1 MPCVT
6 VLYPNKADA
15 KFDFDYYMKKHIP
28 FVAGLVGKSLGVRRG
43 VSTAAGSPAGFVCV
57 ATIPIDSVAA
67 FQAIFAQHGAEIMA
81 DIPNYTNIEPIV
93 QIDDILSSAAGC

>member
-1 MPCVT
+1 MQRVT
-6 VLYPNKADA
+6 VTYPNKSDA

-28 FVAGLVGKSLGVRRG
+28 FVAGLVGKSIEVRRG
-43 VSTAAGSPAGFVCV
+43 ISTATGSPAAFVCM

-67 FQAIFAQHGAEIMA
+67 FQTIFSQHGAEILA

-93 QIDDILSSAAGC
+93 QFDEILA